1 MSTLSFEDGK
11 LHNETVKQAFD
22 QYSSLGLKC
31 LPIEAGAKSIR
42 IQGWQERTFAREDF
56 KGMSNI
62 GIQLG
67 EVSQI
72 VDIDLDHPIARQIAG
87 WFLPKTSW
95 RFGRVYPGE
104 SDTVIASHWIYKIS
118 DGDPKTRYKTTAEW
132 KLSKKE
138 TQGKE
143 VKVMEYRG
151 NNSQTVFPPS
161 VHNARVEW
169 VEFGNE
175 PATVDEKELKQS
187 IGIIMTII
195 WVKTCIAPGVF
206 HDAMLR
212 VIGGFAKAGIP
223 EDITKKAVKAICFL
237 TDQENEDDRL
247 REVEDTYKKLRDG
260 KALVGFAALESF
272 GWECDRV
279 KKWLPSQFSESGKV
293 AKDGKPKI
301 NMSNTAM
308 EDAVTDAI
316 KILDAVKDE
325 EKRLFSYGG
334 RAVAVVKRDGNR
346 YNDVQVVAPS
356 SDAFAHHLEKY
367 VQFVRKD
374 AKEHLDI
381 LVEAEPRLVRRMMD
395 PSINWGMPQLE
406 GVVMYP
412 VLLQGGKLLT
422 NEGFC
427 RDSGLFIGSNLGL
440 TENEVRSM
448 SLENAKEILY
458 DIYEDF
464 PFHNRDV
471 GLSLSV
477 TCLLS
482 AIARKALRLSPM
494 FVATSPYPQDGKTE
508 WSFIPQLVLT
518 NTTTNYAFGKTDEE
532 QQKQLVSYFVSDP
545 AVMAFDN
552 QNGKFHS
559 QALTELLTSG
569 SFIGRLLGTNDQVSF
584 KPKTLMIANGIN
596 VAPSAEIATR
606 SIIVEF
612 DRRRHMNFKYP
623 RLREHI
629 QSRRRD
635 LIKASLKLLLHG
647 VEYTQPVEFKSGPSR
662 FLEWDQFV
670 RKAVIAAGYVDPM
683 RGDLRMRVVDDE
695 SEARETLLDWLFQQF
710 PPGAKIK
717 SADVFGRVGLDHNLE
732 NTIKA
737 IARRSTFS
745 TITVGVAL
753 TAIRSAEYRGH
764 RFSWR
769 KGGGDL
775 MVGEWKL
782 IEAHGD
788 D

>member
-1 MSTLSFEDGK
+1 MTTLSFDEGK
-11 LHNETVKQAFD
+11 LHNETIKQAYD
-22 QYSSLGLKC
+22 QYTSIGLKC
-31 LPIEAGAKSIR
+31 LPIDAGTKAIR
-42 IQGWQERTFAREDF
+42 IQGWQERTFTRDDF
-56 KGMSNI
+56 KGLANI
-62 GIQLG
+62 GVQLG
-67 EVSQI
+67 EVSGI
-72 VDIDLDHPIARQIAG
+72 VDIDLDHPVARQIAG

-104 SDTVIASHWIYKIS
+104 SDNVLASHWIYRVQ
-118 DGDPKTRYKTTAEW
+118 GDRKTVFKTTAEW

-151 NNSQTVFPPS
+151 DKAQTVFPPS

-169 VEFGNE
+169 LEFGSD
-175 PATVDEKELKQS
+175 PATVDEKELKQAL
-187 IGIIMTII
+187 GVIMTII
-195 WVKTCIAPGVF
+195 WVKYSIAPGVF

-212 VIGGFAKAGIP
+212 VIGGFAKSGV
-223 EDITKKAVKAICFL
+223 DINVTRKAVQAICYL
-237 TDQENEDDRL
+237 TDQQNEDDRL
-247 REVEDTYKKLRDG
+247 REVDDTYKKLADG
-260 KALVGFAALESF
+260 KVISGFASLEAF

-279 KKWLPSQFSESGKV
+279 KRWLPSQFSESGKV

-301 NMSNTAM
+301 HLGRVCM
-308 EDAVTDAI
+308 EDAVAEAI

-325 EKRLFSYGG
+325 DKRLFSYGG
-334 RAVAVVKRDGNR
+334 RAVAVVKRIGNR
-346 YNDVQVVAPS
+346 YDDVQVVSPN
-356 SDAFAHHLEKY
+356 SDAFAHHLEGY
-367 VQFVRKD
+367 VQFVRSD
-374 AKEHLDI
+374 AKEHVDVV
-381 LVEAEPRLVRRMMD
+381 VEAEPRLVRRMMD

-412 VLLQGGKLLT
+412 LLLQTGKLLT
-422 NEGFC
+422 QEGFC
-427 RDSGLFIGSNLGL
+427 RDSGLFIGSNLNL
-440 TENEVRSM
+440 SENDIKNM
-448 SLENAKEILY
+448 SLADAKATLL
-458 DIYEDF
+458 DIYDDF
-464 PFHNRDV
+464 PFHNREV
-471 GLSLSV
+471 GMSLSI

-482 AIARKALRLSPM
+482 AVARKALRLSPM
-494 FVATSPYPQDGKTE
+494 FIATSPYPQDGKTE

-532 QQKQLVSYFVSDP
+532 QQKQLVSYFTSDP
-545 AVMAFDN
+545 AVLAFDN

-584 KPKTLMIANGIN
+584 KPRTLMIANGIN
-596 VAPSAEIATR
+596 VAPSAEISTR
-606 SIIVEF
+606 AIIVEF

-629 QSRRRD
+629 QNKRRD
-635 LIKASLKLLLHG
+635 IVRAALRLLVHG
-647 VEYTQPVEFKSGPSR
+647 LETKDVEFKSGPSR
-662 FLEWDQFV
+662 FLEWDYFV
-670 RKAVIAAGYVDPM
+670 RKAVIASGFVDPM
-683 RGDLRMRVVDDE
+683 RGDLRTRVLDDE
-695 SEARETLLDWLFQQF
+695 AEARETMLDWLFQQF
-710 PPGAKIK
+710 PPGVKIR

-737 IARRSTFS
+737 IARRGTFS

-753 TAIRSAEYRGH
+753 TAMRSAEHRNH

-775 MVGEWKL
+775 MVGEWKE
-782 IEAHGD
+782 IEDHGD